1 MSTLGMARMLTAL
14 MPEEIILEKTIK
26 ALQKYQKEK
35 FGETEE
41 IEKVPGTLVQKE
53 LSKGGLADFF
63 KSNKHKD
70 TPRKLNP
77 GKEGVP
83 KPMSEVMMLTI
94 KFQDDGMKM
103 EDIMKESEQF
113 EEQISRI
120 KP

>member
-41 IEKVPGTLVQKE
+41 IKVSDTLVQEEPSKE
-53 LSKGGLADFF
+53 GLADFF

-70 TPRKLNP
+70 APRKLNP

-83 KPMSEVMMLTI
+83 KPMSEVMMLI
-94 KFQDDGMKM
+94 VKFQDDGMKM

-113 EEQISRI
+113 EEQISKI